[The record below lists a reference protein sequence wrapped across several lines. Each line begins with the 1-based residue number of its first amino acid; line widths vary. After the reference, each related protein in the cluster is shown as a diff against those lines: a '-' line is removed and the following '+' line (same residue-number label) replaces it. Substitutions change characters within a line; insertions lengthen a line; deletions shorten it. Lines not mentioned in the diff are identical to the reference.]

1 MSAAIQNCLQKIDAQ
16 VQRVAQ
22 ALNGASGDELVSICS
37 DLQQQVTELQRLW
50 QRSSSTPSA
59 QSQWVWQI
67 RKAAAALAS
76 AQESLAR
83 RAVLTQQTLQTLF
96 PAASS
101 DTYNVRLGTRPNQP
115 YSSAGRRSGEF
126 QAIAA

>member
-16 VQRVAQ
+16 LQRVAQ
-22 ALNGASGDELVSICS
+22 ALNSASGDELVGICD
-37 DLQQQVTELQRLW
+37 DLQQQVIELQRLW
-50 QRSSSTPSA
+50 QRFSPTSSA
-59 QSQWVWQI
+59 QSQWVLQI

-101 DTYNVRLGTRPNQP
+101 DTYTARPGTRTNQP
-115 YSSAGRRSGEF
+115 YGSAGRRSGEF
-126 QAIAA
+126 QVIAA